1 MTPHPGTAGS
11 FADRGLTCGFG
22 GFPHGD
28 RRPRGWQSC
37 RPAGTIHLVRAS
49 RRGRHVHRAARVV
62 IFGFAGL
69 MVFQLVLAA
78 GAPLGHAA
86 WGGDQTHLTNAQRI
100 GSVGSVV
107 FYLLAIA
114 CVRGRAGGRTE
125 RRYRWGTWALAA
137 LMALSAVMNL

>member
-1 MTPHPGTAGS
+1 
-11 FADRGLTCGFG
+11 
-22 GFPHGD
+22 
-28 RRPRGWQSC
+28 
-37 RPAGTIHLVRAS
+37 
-49 RRGRHVHRAARVV
+49 V

-69 MVFQLVLAA
+69 MVFQLASAA

-86 WGGDQTHLTNAQRI
+86 WGGDQSHLTNPQRI

-114 CVRGRAGGRTE
+114 CVRRRAGGRTE

-137 LMALSAVMNL
+137 LMALSAVMNLASGSRGENFLLAPIALVLAVLCVVIAHERGAIPARALRTVSID